1 MARFPKVVKSMNY
14 HANSVQSYLDALP
27 ADRREVIERLRTIIK
42 ENLPSGFEEG
52 FSYGMIGF
60 DVPLSIYP
68 AGYKPTPGQPLPFIG
83 LASQKN
89 HIAIYHMG
97 IFMVPE
103 LLEWFTDAYGKVM
116 TTRLDM
122 GKSCIRFKN
131 LKTIPYDLIGELSR
145 KMTVEE
151 YVRRYEEATAGR

>member
-1 MARFPKVVKSMNY
+1 MNY
-14 HANSVQSYLDALP
+14 SANSVQSYLEALP
-27 ADRREVIERLRTIIK
+27 PDRREVIERLRIVIK
-42 ENLPSGFEEG
+42 ENLPTGFEEG
-52 FSYGMIGF
+52 FGYGMIGF
-60 DVPLSIYP
+60 DVPLSLYP

-103 LLEWFTDAYGKVM
+103 LLAWFKDEFGKRM
-116 TTRLDM
+116 TTKLDM

-131 LKTIPYDLIGELSR
+131 PKVIPYDLIGELSQ